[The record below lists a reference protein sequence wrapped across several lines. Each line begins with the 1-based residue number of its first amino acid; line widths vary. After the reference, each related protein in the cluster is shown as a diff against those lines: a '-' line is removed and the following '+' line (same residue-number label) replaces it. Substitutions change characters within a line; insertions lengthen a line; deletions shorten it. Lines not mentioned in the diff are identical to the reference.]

1 VTSES
6 KSLFRTEFEGGV
18 ATVTYSS
25 DPLNYLNMAALAEF
39 DQLIAEWEDPKYR
52 VIILQSEPD
61 EIGFFTH
68 FSVEE
73 ILGIIG
79 TPQTSRYSAAV
90 VRQFKASLD
99 RLAALPKVIIA
110 ALNGDTMGGGL
121 ELVMACDI
129 RIGEEGDYRYG
140 HPEVRLGI
148 IPGAG
153 GTQRLTRLIGHGA
166 ATELILRGR
175 VIRPEEALRLGL
187 VSEVVPDARARARE
201 IADEIV
207 TFPST
212 GVANAKRAI
221 NLGNDSG
228 IQRGFEIESLAW
240 MEAMQSDDALTAMK
254 AFVEV
259 PLDKRRSWIED
270 ASDFPHYTGH

>member
-1 VTSES
+1 MTSEA

-39 DQLIAEWEDPKYR
+39 EQLIIEWQDPKYR

-61 EIGFFTH
+61 EVGFFTH

-73 ILGIIG
+73 ILNIIG
-79 TPQTSRYSAAV
+79 TPESSRYSAAV

-129 RIGEEGDYRYG
+129 RIGEAGDYRYG

-175 VIRPEEALRLGL
+175 VIRPEAALKLGL

-207 TFPST
+207 TFPAT

-259 PLDKRRSWIED
+259 PLDKRRDWIED
-270 ASDFPHYTGH
+270 ATDFPHYTGH